1 MATKNTTMNT
11 LVKNRKAI
19 FDLGCTIHDEV
30 INASNVLIEETV
42 NTITK
47 SQKIAGKIIKNGE
60 PIVAKQVEMTIEI
73 LGEVKNQAVN
83 SRKRALKLLGLTK
96 QYDAVSKQISKRVD
110 QLPTTGEIV
119 DNAKDMVAN
128 AKSDVEKTITKAA
141 ATIKKAA
148 NTAEKAIESKTEEL
162 SKTIK
167 NSTTGKKKGTPAKP
181 VAKAK
186 TSVASKTTAKAKA
199 PVAAK
204 KAVQAKKTATVK
216 KVAAA
221 VKSVEKNAEKKAI
234 TTNVKVAAVKAP
246 AKKAPAKK
254 VVADPATDLVKIK
267 GIGPS
272 LATLMHDNGIKSI
285 AELTV
290 ATPEQ
295 LAVVTTKAGNRYA
308 SFDTSKWI
316 DAAKAMGQS

>member
-1 MATKNTTMNT
+1 MATKNNTMNT

-30 INASNVLIEETV
+30 INASNIMIEETV

-60 PIVAKQVEMTIEI
+60 PIVAKQVEMTIEV
-73 LGEVKNQAVN
+73 LGEVKNQAIN
-83 SRKRALKLLGLTK
+83 SRRRALKLLGLTK
-96 QYDAVSKQISKRVD
+96 QYNAVSKQISKRVD

-119 DNAKDMVAN
+119 GNAKDIVAN

-162 SKTIK
+162 SKTIQ
-167 NSTTGKKKGTPAKP
+167 NSTAGKKKGTQVK
-181 VAKAK
+181 
-186 TSVASKTTAKAKA
+186 SVPQVKASKTTAKTKG
-199 PVAAK
+199 PVAVK
-204 KAVQAKKTATVK
+204 KSVQAKKTATAK
-216 KVAAA
+216 KIVAA
-221 VKSVEKNAEKKAI
+221 VKSEEKIAEKKAI
-234 TTNVKVAAVKAP
+234 TTNVKVAAVKATT
-246 AKKAPAKK
+246 KKAPAKK
-254 VVADPATDLVKIK
+254 AVASPATDLVKIK

-272 LATLMHDNGIKSI
+272 LATLMFDNGIKSV
-285 AELTV
+285 AELTA
-290 ATPEQ
+290 ATTEQ
-295 LAVVTTKAGNRYA
+295 LATVASKAGNRYA